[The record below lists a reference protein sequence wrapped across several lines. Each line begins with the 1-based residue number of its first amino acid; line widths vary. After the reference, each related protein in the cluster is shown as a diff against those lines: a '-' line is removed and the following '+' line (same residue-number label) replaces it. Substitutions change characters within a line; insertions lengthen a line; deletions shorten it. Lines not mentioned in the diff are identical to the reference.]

1 MFFFFL
7 FLSGTFKFQKTDM
20 RREGFNPKVISDKLY
35 FLDCTKGQYVELNVE
50 LHRSIVSGKQKLW
63 DYCRPPLVP
72 SSPRLQQPSNPAP
85 SSLRPSLPQQ
95 TQWGAAGTHS
105 GRVFKSPLI
114 HSHSP
119 PLLWPRRDWGGIQP
133 GGPLEKKKK
142 KLSNLAN
149 KNTKK
154 QTARKDTRTKHRSVK
169 L

>member
-1 MFFFFL
+1 
-7 FLSGTFKFQKTDM
+7 M
-20 RREGFNPKVISDKLY
+20 RREGFNPKVVSDKLY

-50 LHRSIVSGKQKLW
+50 LHRIIVSGKQKLW
-63 DYCRPPLVP
+63 DYCQPPPVP

-85 SSLRPSLPQQ
+85 SSLHPSLPQQ

-133 GGPLEKKKK
+133 GGHLENKTKYKKMKQFSKQEYKK
-142 KLSNLAN
+142 
-149 KNTKK
+149 
-154 QTARKDTRTKHRSVK
+154 TARKGTRTKHRSVK
-169 L
+169 W